1 MGKQSLVCTKDG
13 TMSPHLLGGNKDIN
27 TYINWVM
34 VKVLKAEGGWTKS
47 SQPNYF
53 TNRSLKYI
61 NFRQILHIDFTK
73 VS

>member
-1 MGKQSLVCTKDG
+1 MVCTKDG